1 MATARTSRVRLTGV
15 ACLVALAVVACT
27 SGAEPDGDGSAAP
40 PPTAS
45 ASDPAS
51 ASPRTPGAAEP
62 TPSTVPS
69 AAALPDAPPASPV
82 ASPAPVFA
90 SALSE
95 ITPELAI
102 RMAPSWREG
111 CPVPLADLRYLTV
124 SHHTFDGTVVT
135 GELVVHADVAEGLTE
150 VFRSLFEQGYPI
162 RSMRLVDDFGAD
174 DDASMAADNTSA
186 FNCRAITG
194 GTEWSEHAYGRALD
208 LNPVENP
215 YVLGRHVA
223 PPEGRAF
230 TDRPDLPGV
239 IHDGDAVVA
248 AFAAAGWQWGGH
260 WPSPVD
266 YQHFS
271 VTGR

>member
-1 MATARTSRVRLTGV
+1 MRLTGV
-15 ACLVALAVVACT
+15 ACLAALLLVACT
-27 SGAEPDGDGSAAP
+27 PGAEPDGDGSGSP
-40 PPTAS
+40 SPTAS
-45 ASDPAS
+45 RTDPAP
-51 ASPRTPGAAEP
+51 ASTRTPDAGEP
-62 TPSTVPS
+62 SPSTVPS
-69 AAALPDAPPASPV
+69 SSSLPDAPPATPV

-90 SALSE
+90 SAVSQ
-95 ITPELAI
+95 ITPELAL

-111 CPVPLADLRYLTV
+111 CPVPLADLRYVTV

-135 GELVVHADVAEGLTE
+135 GELVVHADVAEGLTG

-174 DDASMAADNTSA
+174 DNESMAADNTSA

-194 GTEWSEHAYGRALD
+194 GTAWSEHAYGRALD

-223 PPEGRAF
+223 PPEGRAYA
-230 TDRPDLPGV
+230 DRPDAAGV

-271 VTGR
+271 VSGR